1 MAAKTRFKINGNGSS
16 VLPLTGG
23 VDSFTAEGLDYD
35 YGTSEFYVVVY
46 DGADVQNKA
55 TPTTGTITITTSNGD
70 NVGSVG
76 NGSFN
81 ATSVND
87 LNRPTPISKQ
97 SVEGATIVFDGVDSG
112 MYARA
117 WVVQRDKS

>member
-46 DGADVQNKA
+46 DGVDVQNKA
-55 TPTTGTITITTSNGD
+55 APTTGTITITTSNGD
-70 NVGSVG
+70 NVGSVSD
-76 NGSFN
+76 GSFN
-81 ATSVND
+81 AESVND
-87 LNRPTPISKQ
+87 SIRSTPISKQ

-112 MYARA
+112 LYARA

>member
-46 DGADVQNKA
+46 DGADVQTK
-55 TPTTGTITITTSNGD
+55 TDPTTGTITITTSNGD

-81 ATSVND
+81 AGSVND
-87 LNRPTPISKQ
+87 SSRPTPISKQ

-112 MYARA
+112 LYARA